1 MKILIVEDDAQ
12 MSTLLRRGLE
22 AAGHDVVLAADG
34 LFALDELEK
43 DFFDAAIVDVMMPR
57 LGGFELA
64 RIVRSRGD
72 NTPILLLSAREAVV
86 DRVTGLDAG
95 ADDYLAKPFS
105 FDELQARLR
114 AIVRRELKDSRL
126 TLQLGDLR
134 LDVVTHRAW
143 KREKQLVLSPKEFL
157 LLKHFMSNPEVV
169 FSRTQILDEV
179 WDYSSNIDANV
190 VDQYVSYLRKKVDYP
205 FGDSSIQTVRG
216 VGYRFVVPGEPK
228 L

>member
-72 NTPILLLSAREAVV
+72 NTPILLR
-86 DRVTGLDAG
+86 
-95 ADDYLAKPFS
+95 
-105 FDELQARLR
+105 
-114 AIVRRELKDSRL
+114 
-126 TLQLGDLR
+126 
-134 LDVVTHRAW
+134 
-143 KREKQLVLSPKEFL
+143 
-157 LLKHFMSNPEVV
+157 
-169 FSRTQILDEV
+169 
-179 WDYSSNIDANV
+179 
-190 VDQYVSYLRKKVDYP
+190 
-205 FGDSSIQTVRG
+205 
-216 VGYRFVVPGEPK
+216 
-228 L
+228 